1 MFNVLLF
8 CMLGYA
14 WLMFQGFTHGN
25 LAKVETASPQVFCFQ
40 AVGWI
45 FMSHSETSETRAET
59 CLWMHRLN
67 RKDGLSIFSLPSFHW
82 T

>member
-1 MFNVLLF
+1 MFNVPLF

-45 FMSHSETSETRAET
+45 FMSHSETSET
-59 CLWMHRLN
+59 
-67 RKDGLSIFSLPSFHW
+67 
-82 T
+82 